1 MLYLLPVKAD
11 HFPADANEAF
21 LLLRLTINRAT
32 LMVSAEIAPIKTII
46 LALHVE

>member
-11 HFPADANEAF
+11 HFPADAKETF
-21 LLLRLTINRAT
+21 LLLRLTINRAM
-32 LMVSAEIAPIKTII
+32 LMVSAEIARIKTKT